1 MDGEPHP
8 EELDDEPRY
17 RPLADIGHAELHEAL
32 GEAPLAD
39 AGFDAAAAEEDAL
52 VGGRALG
59 RPGVDLNAENAIVSD
74 WR

>member
-32 GEAPLAD
+32 MTL
-39 AGFDAAAAEEDAL
+39 AGFGENPFLAMQASQLCL
-52 VGGRALG
+52 V
-59 RPGVDLNAENAIVSD
+59 DNMLNRIEQEIL
-74 WR
+74 